1 MKITPERLGQAAG
14 LCAAAAGAIFVLV
27 QINHPAMN
35 LDTVTTSE
43 WVVRSTAKLL
53 MTALALVGITGIY
66 LRQFRQVGVMGLIG
80 YLLFSLGYLAML
92 GVEVVAAFV
101 LPALTESDP
110 GFVSDI
116 LRAAA
121 GGSTVGDIGLM
132 QVVLSISGIGYMVGG
147 LVFGIAIFRA
157 GVLAKWAAALLAAG
171 TISTLALSV
180 LPEAF
185 NRFFALPVGVALVGL
200 GLSLWNDQRRRG
212 AEAEATVANLE
223 PAPTR

>member
-132 QVVLSISGIGYMVGG
+132 QVVLSISGI
-147 LVFGIAIFRA
+147 AIFRA
-157 GVLAKWAAALLAAG
+157 GVQAKWAAALLAAG